1 MPWNEPGG
9 NKDKDPWSSK
19 PNKPKPSRDSSSSDS
34 IENTIQKM
42 NEKLTQLFG
51 GNSSGNNNNNDGSNG
66 GSGLNLNVIIGLGVA
81 GLVLWLL
88 TGFYTVDSAQ
98 RGVELRFG
106 KYSKTTMPGLNWK
119 MPYPIDT
126 VEKVDV
132 DRNRTAKDSRGTTH
146 MLTKDEN
153 IISIDVSVQYNIK
166 NPENYLFNVWLADF
180 EQNQRSGTIYNVM
193 RSAVRE
199 VVGSTTMDSI
209 IGADREKIAPEILE
223 IMQRVL
229 DSYESG
235 LDVIKVNVTEAKA
248 PAQVKEAF
256 DDAIQAREDQNR
268 FKNQAETYAKRVIP
282 VARGNAAR
290 IIEDAT
296 AYRSR
301 LVSKAQG
308 EASRFEQ
315 LSAAYLKAP
324 EVTRERLYLE
334 TMEQVLES
342 SSKVMIDSSAG
353 NNMLYLPLD
362 KMQSGNNS
370 SGSSSDS
377 EAARAAAANALES
390 GLRNNVVSTTPT
402 ESVRSSV
409 REGR

>member
-9 NKDKDPWSSK
+9 NKDKDPWS
-19 PNKPKPSRDSSSSDS
+19 NNRPSRGSSSDGL
-34 IENTIQKM
+34 EDAIQKM
-42 NEKLTQLFG
+42 NDKLGQLFG
-51 GNSSGNNNNNDGSNG
+51 GRSSGGGGNNSEQPG
-66 GSGLNLNVIIGLGVA
+66 GQGPNLNKNVVIGVA
-81 GLVLWLL
+81 AVAFLGWLA
-88 TGFYTVDSAQ
+88 TGFYTVDSAE

-106 KYSKTTMPGLNWK
+106 KYQRTTMPGLRWK
-119 MPYPIDT
+119 LPYPIET

-132 DRNRTAKDSRGTTH
+132 DRSRTAKDARSVTH

-153 IISIDVSVQYNIK
+153 IISIAVNVQYNIK
-166 NPENYLFNVWLADF
+166 NPEDYLFNVNLPDY
-180 EQNQRSGTIYNVM
+180 ETDQRIATVYNVM

-199 VVGSTTMDSI
+199 VVGRSTMDSI
-209 IGADREKIAPEILE
+209 IGADREKIAPEVLI

-229 DSYESG
+229 DDYESG
-235 LDVIKVNVTEAKA
+235 IDVIKVNVTKAEA
-248 PAQVKEAF
+248 PDEVKDAF

-268 FKNQAETYAKRVIP
+268 YRNQAETYANKVVP

-290 IIEDAT
+290 TIEDAT

-301 LVSKAQG
+301 LISKAQG

-315 LSAAYLKAP
+315 LAVAYQKAP

-334 TMEQVLES
+334 TMEAVLAGN
-342 SSKVMIDSSAG
+342 SKVLIDSNSG

-362 KMQSGNNS
+362 KMS
-370 SGSSSDS
+370 SGSSSTD
-377 EAARAAAANALES
+377 APVTAAATAFDAMNEKLQSNTSSLS
-390 GLRNNVVSTTPT
+390 G
-402 ESVRSSV
+402 SVRDAT

>member
-9 NKDKDPWSSK
+9 NKDKEKDPWSSK
-19 PNKPKPSRDSSSSDS
+19 PSRDSSSSSDS

-42 NEKLTQLFG
+42 NDKLSQLFG
-51 GNSSGNNNNNDGSNG
+51 GGSSGNNNNNDGSNG
-66 GSGLNLNVIIGLGVA
+66 GSGLNLNVVIGLAVVGVLA
-81 GLVLWLL
+81 WLA

-106 KYSKTTMPGLNWK
+106 QYNKTTMPGLNWK
-119 MPYPIDT
+119 LPYPIDT

-132 DRNRTAKDSRGTTH
+132 DRNRTAKDTRGTTH

-166 NPENYLFNVWLADF
+166 NPEDYLFNVWLADY
-180 EQNQRSGTIYNVM
+180 EQNQKSGTIYNVM

-199 VVGSTTMDSI
+199 VVGRTTMDSI

-229 DSYESG
+229 DGYESG

-248 PAQVKEAF
+248 PAEVKDAF

-301 LVSKAQG
+301 IVSKAQG

-315 LSAAYLKAP
+315 LATAYTAAP
-324 EVTRERLYLE
+324 DVTRERLYLE

-342 SSKVMIDSSAG
+342 SSKVMIDTDSG

-362 KMQSGNNS
+362 KLQSNGAS
-370 SGSSSDS
+370 QGSSSSDT
-377 EAARAAAANALES
+377 ARAAAAGVLES
-390 GLRNNVVSTTPT
+390 GLRNNAVTTT
-402 ESVRSSV
+402 TSEGVRSSV

>member
-1 MPWNEPGG
+1 MPWSEPGG
-9 NKDKDPWSSK
+9 NKDKDPWS
-19 PNKPKPSRDSSSSDS
+19 NRRPSRGSSSDG
-34 IENTIQKM
+34 IEDAIQKI
-42 NEKLTQLFG
+42 NDKLGQLFG
-51 GNSSGNNNNNDGSNG
+51 GRSSGG
-66 GSGLNLNVIIGLGVA
+66 GSDDQSGGQGPDLNKNVVIGVVAVAFLGWMA
-81 GLVLWLL
+81 

-106 KYSKTTMPGLNWK
+106 KYQRTTMPGLRWK
-119 MPYPIDT
+119 LPYPIET

-132 DRNRTAKDSRGTTH
+132 DRSRTAKDARHVTH

-153 IISIDVSVQYNIK
+153 IISISVDVQYNIK
-166 NPENYLFNVWLADF
+166 NPEDYLFNLDLPDF
-180 EQNQRSGTIYNVM
+180 EPDQRIATVYNVM

-199 VVGSTTMDSI
+199 VVGRSTMDSI

-235 LDVIKVNVTEAKA
+235 IDVIKVNVTKAEA
-248 PAQVKEAF
+248 PDEVKDAF

-268 FKNQAETYAKRVIP
+268 YKNQAETYAKKVVP
-282 VARGNAAR
+282 EARGKAAR
-290 IIEDAT
+290 AIEKAT

-301 LVSKAQG
+301 LISKAQG

-315 LSAAYLKAP
+315 LAKSYSKSP

-334 TMEQVLES
+334 AMEEVLGGN
-342 SSKVMIDSSAG
+342 SKVLIDADSG
-353 NNMLYLPLD
+353 NSMLYLPLD
-362 KMQSGNNS
+362 KMT
-370 SGSSSDS
+370 SGSSSA
-377 EAARAAAANALES
+377 EVAPAAAATKVLEAMS
-390 GLRNNVVSTTPT
+390 HNKSKSNVSPSSR
-402 ESVRSSV
+402 SVRNAT

>member
-19 PNKPKPSRDSSSSDS
+19 PKPSRESSSSDS

-42 NEKLTQLFG
+42 NDKLSQLFG
-51 GNSSGNNNNNDGSNG
+51 GGSSDNNNDDNGSNG
-66 GSGLNLNVIIGLGVA
+66 GSGLNLNVIIGLAVVGS
-81 GLVLWLL
+81 VLWLA

-106 KYSKTTMPGLNWK
+106 EYNKTTMPGLNWK
-119 MPYPIDT
+119 LPYPIDT

-132 DRNRTAKDSRGTTH
+132 DRNRTAKDSGGVTH

-153 IISIDVSVQYNIK
+153 IISIDVSVQYNVK
-166 NPENYLFNVWLADF
+166 NPENYLFNVWLADY
-180 EQNQRSGTIYNVM
+180 EQNQVSGTIYNVM

-199 VVGSTTMDSI
+199 VVGRTTMDSI

-229 DSYESG
+229 DDYQSG
-235 LDVIKVNVTEAKA
+235 LDVIKVNVTKAEA
-248 PAQVKEAF
+248 PAQVKDAF

-301 LVSKAQG
+301 LISKAQG

-315 LSAAYLKAP
+315 LSTAYLKSP

-334 TMEQVLES
+334 TMEEVLEK
-342 SSKVMIDSSAG
+342 SSKVMIDSSSG

-362 KMQSGNNS
+362 KLQSGGAGN
-370 SGSSSDS
+370 SSSDS
-377 EAARAAAANALES
+377 EAARAAVSGVLES
-390 GLRNNVVSTTPT
+390 GLRNSAVTTT
-402 ESVRSSV
+402 TATGVRSSV

>member
-19 PNKPKPSRDSSSSDS
+19 PSRESSSSDS
-34 IENTIQKM
+34 IENTIQKL
-42 NEKLTQLFG
+42 NDKLSQLFG
-51 GNSSGNNNNNDGSNG
+51 GGSSGNDGDSSNG
-66 GSGLNLNVIIGLGVA
+66 GSGPSKNVIIGVA
-81 GLVLWLL
+81 AVGLVAWLF

-106 KYSKTTMPGLNWK
+106 EYNKTTMPGLNWK
-119 MPYPIDT
+119 FPYPIDT

-132 DRNRTAKDSRGTTH
+132 SRNRTAKDARGSTH

-166 NPENYLFNVWLADF
+166 NPEDYLFNVWLADY
-180 EQNQRSGTIYNVM
+180 EQDQTRATIYNVM

-199 VVGSTTMDSI
+199 VVGRTAMDSI
-209 IGADREKIAPEILE
+209 IGADREKIAPEILD

-229 DSYESG
+229 DDYQSG
-235 LDVIKVNVTEAKA
+235 LDVIKVNVTKAEA
-248 PAQVKEAF
+248 PAQVKDAF

-301 LVSKAQG
+301 LISKAQG

-315 LSAAYLKAP
+315 LSTAYLKAP

-334 TMEQVLES
+334 TMEAVLES
-342 SSKVMIDSSAG
+342 TSKVMIDSKSG

-362 KMQSGNNS
+362 KMQSNS
-370 SGSSSDS
+370 TASSASDS
-377 EAARAAAANALES
+377 DAARAAVSSVLES
-390 GLRNNVVSTTPT
+390 GLRNSAVSTVDSART
-402 ESVRSSV
+402 SI